1 MIPLVK
7 NTINTEDLR
16 ELSNWLL
23 GIPKLTK
30 GELTGEFEKTWSEWL
45 GVPYS
50 VFLNSGSS
58 ANLLMLDVLVE
69 SGRLKSKKVIA
80 PAVSWSTT
88 VAPMMQ
94 LGLEPILCDADEH
107 NLGLDL
113 NHLEDLLKKE
123 KPAVV
128 TVVHVLGVPNLIGYI
143 RGLCKRYGAYL
154 LEDCCEAVGS
164 SIDGLNVGTFGE
176 MSSWSFY
183 YGHHI
188 STIEGGM
195 LCCHDPELYSI
206 ALSLRSHGWARDLD
220 ISAQRKLETAF
231 EVGDFDRLYTFYY
244 PGYNFRPTDLNAFLG
259 LRQLKRARG
268 IAAKRNANYHS
279 YKKNLEGKF
288 WIQTNESA
296 YISSFAFGLI
306 DERRAQIIEK
316 LRGSEIES
324 RPLICGSIGHQPFWI
339 KKYGRTSL
347 KVADRVSKYGFYLP
361 NNHELTDQE
370 IDFICGVV
378 KNA

>member
-1 MIPLVK
+1 MIPLVR
-7 NTINTEDLR
+7 NTITAEDLR

-23 GIPKLTK
+23 GNPKLTK

-69 SGRLKSKKVIA
+69 SGRLKSKKVIV

-113 NHLEDLLKKE
+113 DHLENLLKKE

-143 RGLCKRYGAYL
+143 RELCKRYGAYL

-164 SIDGLNVGTFGE
+164 SVDGLDVGTFGE

-195 LCCHDPELYSI
+195 LCCHDAELYSI

-220 ISAQRKLETAF
+220 IRAQRKLETAF

-268 IAAKRNANYHS
+268 IAAKRNANYHR
-279 YKKNLEGKF
+279 YKKNLAGKF

-306 DERRAQIIEK
+306 DERRVQIIEK
-316 LRGSEIES
+316 LRRSEIEC
-324 RPLICGSIGHQPFWI
+324 RPLVCGSIGHQPFWI

-378 KNA
+378 SNA

>member
-316 LRGSEIES
+316 LRKSEIES
-324 RPLICGSIGHQPFWI
+324 RPLICGSIGRQPFWI

-378 KNA
+378 SNA